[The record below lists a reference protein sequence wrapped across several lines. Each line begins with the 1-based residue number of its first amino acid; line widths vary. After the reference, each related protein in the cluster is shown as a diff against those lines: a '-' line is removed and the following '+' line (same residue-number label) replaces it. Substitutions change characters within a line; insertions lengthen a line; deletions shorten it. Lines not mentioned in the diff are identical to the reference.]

1 MMSIRAWTRLGSK
14 TTKNSTQTCLPR
26 MSAEAAAKEIAT
38 TWDSMT
44 MSMAP
49 KTGRRKSLAPIT
61 SMQVTI
67 IIIKN
72 PASAI
77 HSNQSLSRRLNF
89 SSFFNADMVNW
100 FPPCLTLPSRREQG
114 KGAGQ
119 SYYHFLQIL
128 PKVSSQR
135 ARLEI

>member
-1 MMSIRAWTRLGSK
+1 MMSIRARTRLGSI
-14 TTKNSTQTCLPR
+14 TTKNSTLICLPR
-26 MSAEAAAKEIAT
+26 MSAAAAAKEIAT

-61 SMQVTI
+61 SMQVINI
-67 IIIKN
+67 ITKN
-72 PASAI
+72 PASPI

-89 SSFFNADMVNW
+89 SNFSNADIVSW
-100 FPPCLTLPSRREQG
+100 FHPCLTLPSRKEQG

-119 SYYHFLQIL
+119 SYCHFLKIL
-128 PKVSSQR
+128 SKVSSRR
-135 ARLEI
+135 ARLDI